1 MSAILVRETFGYS
14 FSTWRF
20 HLRGETIRSA
30 HDVGWMRSLTV
41 GSMMR
46 SDIRMIDAST
56 TLAEFRR
63 QIPLGS
69 AQRVIAVEQE
79 DRYVGVLLVAELH
92 SDRSDGNTP
101 VEALAQF
108 KDSVLVPSMNVQSAA
123 ETFQRAGAEELAVV
137 EDFDE
142 RIVLGLLTES
152 HLMRRY
158 AEELDK
164 ARRDLAGEG

>member
-1 MSAILVRETFGYS
+1 
-14 FSTWRF
+14 
-20 HLRGETIRSA
+20 
-30 HDVGWMRSLTV
+30 
-41 GSMMR
+41 
-46 SDIRMIDAST
+46 
-56 TLAEFRR
+56 
-63 QIPLGS
+63 
-69 AQRVIAVEQE
+69 
-79 DRYVGVLLVAELH
+79 
-92 SDRSDGNTP
+92 
-101 VEALAQF
+101 
-108 KDSVLVPSMNVQSAA
+108 MNVQTAA